1 MPKLKS
7 LTEDQMFAAAL
18 AYETSGC
25 DIPMEEF
32 LQKVLV
38 RYKEIADIKKQTP
51 SSPARIGKLSDL
63 GL

>member
-1 MPKLKS
+1 MLKIKN

-32 LQKVLV
+32 LQKVLA
-38 RYKEIADIKKQTP
+38 RYEEIHDK
-51 SSPARIGKLSDL
+51 IGRASCRERV
-63 GL
+63 